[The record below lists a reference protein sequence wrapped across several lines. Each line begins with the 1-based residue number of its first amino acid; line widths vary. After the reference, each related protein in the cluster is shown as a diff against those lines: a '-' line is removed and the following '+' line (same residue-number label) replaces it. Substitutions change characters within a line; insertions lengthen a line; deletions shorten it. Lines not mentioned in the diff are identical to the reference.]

1 LKTTTSNVL
10 SQTFHS
16 EHLHEEVIVNYTGH
30 YHSISVNMGYS
41 KGASQ
46 PLQPPV
52 YRDEPEESARAETAS
67 MASAV
72 LLDDIDYPDEEL
84 PSYSDHPTESSINP
98 GPSTPHEE
106 GVAARS
112 LYVLPPF

>member
-1 LKTTTSNVL
+1 
-10 SQTFHS
+10 
-16 EHLHEEVIVNYTGH
+16 
-30 YHSISVNMGYS
+30 MGYS

-52 YRDEPEESARAETAS
+52 YRDEPQESDHAETAS

-84 PSYSDHPTESSINP
+84 PSYTDHPTESSISSAP
-98 GPSTPHEE
+98 YTSHDQE
-106 GVAARS
+106 VSVRS
-112 LYVLPPF
+112 LYVLRLV